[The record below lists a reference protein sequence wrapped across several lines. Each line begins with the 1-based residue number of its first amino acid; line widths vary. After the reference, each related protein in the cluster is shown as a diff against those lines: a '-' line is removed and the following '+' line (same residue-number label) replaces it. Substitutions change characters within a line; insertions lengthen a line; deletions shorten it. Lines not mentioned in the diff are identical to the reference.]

1 MLTRE
6 ENELLCK
13 VGRKKPMGQ
22 MLRRYWIPAAAS
34 TDLIS
39 DGPPRP
45 VRLLGEN
52 LIAFRDTN
60 GNVGIL
66 DESCPHRGTSLVL
79 ARNEECGLRCLY
91 HGWKISTD
99 GRILDTPAEPQ
110 DPNFKSRVRATAYP
124 VYEAGGFVWTY
135 LGPAGTEPPH
145 PDFAFT
151 AVPDTNRMILTARI
165 EANFMQCIE
174 GVIDSAHSNYLHRSK
189 AMLDRPSTDGAPEIA
204 VQNTSYGFRYGAIRI
219 PKADPEGSRYVRV
232 TLFVAP
238 FHALFPQPPGWNAL
252 QMFVPIDSKTTMFH
266 FVRWS
271 ANPID
276 EAERERT
283 YIWSGTRRGVDV
295 DDDYRKTRTPEN
307 IWMQDRGRMRA
318 GSFSGIT
325 GVNNED
331 FAVQE
336 SMGPIYDRRK
346 EHLGTSDI
354 AVIRMRRLM
363 LDSVR
368 AFTADGTPP
377 LGLRDSVPYARL
389 RAEDKVIPTGVAWQ
403 TVGAFAGEPVAVV

>member
-6 ENELLCK
+6 ENNLLCK
-13 VGRKKPMGQ
+13 VGRKRAMGQ
-22 MLRRYWIPAAAS
+22 MLRRYWIPAAISA
-34 TDLIS
+34 DLIA
-39 DGPPRP
+39 DGPPRRI
-45 VRLLGEN
+45 RLLGED
-52 LIAFRDTN
+52 LVAFRDTN
-60 GNVGIL
+60 GNVGLL

-91 HGWKISTD
+91 HGWKIAAD
-99 GRILDTPAEPQ
+99 GRILETPAERT
-110 DPNFKSRVRATAYP
+110 DHSFKDRVRAVAYP
-124 VYEAGGFVWTY
+124 VYEAGGFIWAY
-135 LGPAGTEPPH
+135 LGPPGSEPAQ

-151 AVPDTNRMILTARI
+151 TVPESHRMVMTARI

-189 AMLDRPSTDGAPEIA
+189 AILDRPSADGSPEIA
-204 VQNTSYGFRYGAIRI
+204 VQDTAYGFRYGAIRV
-219 PKADPEGSRYVRV
+219 PASDPRNSRYVRV

-252 QMFVPIDSKTTMFH
+252 QMFVPLDSKTTMFH

-271 ANPID
+271 DVPID
-276 EAERERT
+276 EAERERA
-283 YIWSGTRRGVDV
+283 YSWSGTQRGVDV
-295 DDDYRKTRTPEN
+295 DDEYRKTRTRGN
-307 IWMQDRGRMRA
+307 TWQQDRDRMRA

-336 SMGPIYDRRK
+336 SMGSIYDRRQ
-346 EHLGTSDI
+346 EHLATSDV

-368 AFTADGTPP
+368 AFTEKGTAP
-377 LGLRDSVPYARL
+377 LGLGERFAYAQL
-389 RAEDKVIPTGVAWQ
+389 RAEDKLIPVDTSWQ
-403 TVGAFAGEPVAVV
+403 TVGAFAGEPVAAV